1 MSAKFTSP
9 QSLSMKHV
17 FITAPFTPICVNS
30 MSSGLAS
37 SFIRCNTVMYVFS
50 NVMNG
55 NIQNVLFSISN
66 LTTSSITVRCFFS
79 GVRLFMVQLC
89 RWNMSWLPGNTTH
102 CCSYFSL
109 VSSKKLC
116 DADRTSISRY
126 LLSWY
131 RSPSTITVSISDS
144 LQYSLITRHAYRMSV
159 SLPGTPKWMS
169 AVITILLMFFLLLI

>member
-89 RWNMSWLPGNTTH
+89 RWNMSWLPGKTIH
-102 CCSYFSL
+102 VCFSSL
-109 VSSKKLC
+109 HSLKNSVALFK
-116 DADRTSISRY
+116 TSISRY
-126 LLSWY
+126 FLSWK
-131 RSPSTITVSISDS
+131 RSPRIKT
-144 LQYSLITRHAYRMSV
+144 MSM
-159 SLPGTPKWMS
+159 L
-169 AVITILLMFFLLLI
+169 AI